1 MAKIWTKRGLEALGE
16 ILREARKARGWS
28 QRDLSQFVCQK
39 TGYKIS
45 DRSIGNLENNTGEPK
60 YNTVALIAASGF
72 VINPAT
78 GMPFTEDDFINIA
91 CEVLDP
97 FTGQYCEHYQH
108 RGSFLLPNT
117 VASSQPGKPL
127 TVAVGETPLVHS

>member
-28 QRDLSQFVCQK
+28 QRDLSQFVYQQ
-39 TGYKIS
+39 TGHKVS

-60 YNTVALIAASGF
+60 YNTVALIAAAGF

-78 GMPFTEDDFINIA
+78 GRPFTEDDFINIA
-91 CEVLDP
+91 CEVIDP
-97 FTGQYCEHYQH
+97 FTGQYYQVGEISLSH
-108 RGSFLLPNT
+108 NR
-117 VASSQPGKPL
+117 AKSSQSGKLPSF
-127 TVAVGETPLVHS
+127 AVEHNPLVHS

>member
-28 QRDLSQFVCQK
+28 QRDLSQFVYQQ
-39 TGYKIS
+39 TGHKVS

-60 YNTVALIAASGF
+60 YNTVAVIAAAGF

-78 GMPFTEDDFINIA
+78 GRPFSEDDFINIA

-97 FTGQYCEHYQH
+97 FTGQYCQFGESPLNHNKA
-108 RGSFLLPNT
+108 RISPSGLLP
-117 VASSQPGKPL
+117 SL
-127 TVAVGETPLVHS
+127 AVGDNPLVHSS

>member
-28 QRDLSQFVCQK
+28 QRDLSQFVYRK

-45 DRSIGNLENNTGEPK
+45 DRSIGNLENNTGSPK
-60 YNTVALIAASGF
+60 YNTVALLAASGF

-78 GMPFTEDDFINIA
+78 GMPFSEDDFINIA

-97 FTGQYCEHYQH
+97 FTGHYCEHGQLTE
-108 RGSFLLPNT
+108 SFLLPNT
-117 VASSQPGKPL
+117 VASSQSGKPL
-127 TVAVGETPLVHS
+127 NLAVGETPLVHS

>member
-1 MAKIWTKRGLEALGE
+1 LAKIWTKRGLEALGE

-28 QRDLSQFVCQK
+28 QRDLSQFVYQQ
-39 TGYKIS
+39 TGHKVS

-60 YNTVALIAASGF
+60 YNTVAVIAAAGF

-78 GMPFTEDDFINIA
+78 GRSFSEDDFINIA

-97 FTGQYCEHYQH
+97 FTGQYCQFGESSLNHNKARISQS
-108 RGSFLLPNT
+108 GLLP
-117 VASSQPGKPL
+117 SL
-127 TVAVGETPLVHS
+127 AVGDNSLVHSS

>member
-28 QRDLSQFVCQK
+28 QRDLSQFVYQR
-39 TGYKIS
+39 TGHKVS

-60 YNTVALIAASGF
+60 YNTVALIAAAGF
-72 VINPAT
+72 VINSAT
-78 GMPFTEDDFINIA
+78 GKPFTEDDFINIA

-97 FTGQYCEHYQH
+97 FTGQYCQLGESSLSQN
-108 RGSFLLPNT
+108 RARDSQSGLLPSLP
-117 VASSQPGKPL
+117 VANN
-127 TVAVGETPLVHS
+127 PLVHS